1 MCAAIRRLPSALA
14 IGVFLS
20 TLTACR
26 FFPEETLTGRAWQAK
41 GSVEEA
47 IYPETS
53 DPVLQK
59 KSDFG
64 ICFSG
69 GGNRSAV
76 ATFGELRALRKAG
89 ILSRARYVSAVSGG
103 TWGSAP
109 WVFLQNPGAVE
120 EELYFGEIK
129 PAGQLAPED
138 FTHAR
143 DGSFISAAAAARFP
157 LRDLILRLAGDENYS
172 LELGRIYLS
181 KFGLSDPRRIP
192 VYGTK
197 GMRRM
202 MRQNPSLRED
212 DFLVCR
218 EGRPFFIAGSA
229 ISRRDAF
236 VHHPKDLYVPFE
248 FTTDYAGAR
257 MFSSKSHLFGRMDVP
272 IGGGYV
278 ENAIYDGYPRCQTR
292 TGEGCFSVQAA
303 KARPFSWF
311 RSSSRL
317 SLSDMLGAS
326 GSAPTALMPGL
337 ASVVGF
343 PEFQHY
349 SPGNLPS
356 IRDRELLHTDGGAM
370 ENLGIMPLL
379 ARGVK
384 NILVFSNTEEI
395 HSTKQTSEE
404 IGLLFGVPYLRGGS
418 FYGQLMNKRSQQL
431 AHLNHVLKD
440 PDGSK
445 RKALDQALD
454 RAARKGVAMF
464 HRDTYDVIPCPAYGV
479 KGGYEVNICWMVL
492 GPFNKDNLGHREIP
506 MERLKWFKEL
516 PDRTQRELLNHR
528 QELESFPH
536 YATFNFKNNG
546 RRKVEEIIHLSKIQA
561 NALAW
566 YTSYTTQCHAD
577 DIRNHLLKP

>member
-1 MCAAIRRLPSALA
+1 MNDAIKNLSSALA
-14 IGVFLS
+14 TGVCLFA
-20 TLTACR
+20 LTACR
-26 FFPEETLTGRAWQAK
+26 FFPEETLTGEAWQAK
-41 GSVEEA
+41 ESVKDA

-53 DPVLQK
+53 DPVLKK

-89 ILSRARYVSAVSGG
+89 ILDSARYISAVSGG
-103 TWGSAP
+103 TWGSAS
-109 WVFLQNPGAVE
+109 WVFLQNPGSPE
-120 EELYFGEIK
+120 EDLYFGKIK
-129 PAGQLAPED
+129 SPGQLSPED
-138 FTHAR
+138 FTQTPE
-143 DGSFISAAAAARFP
+143 GSFISAAAAARFP
-157 LRDLILRLAGDENYS
+157 LRELILRLGGDENYS
-172 LELGRIYLS
+172 LELGRIYLR

-192 VYGTK
+192 VYGNQ

-202 MRQNPSLRED
+202 MRQNPSLREG

-257 MFSSKSHLFGRMDVP
+257 MFSSKSHLFGRIDIP

-278 ENAIYDGYPRCQTR
+278 ENAIYDGYPRHQTPI
-292 TGEGCFSVQAA
+292 GEGRFSVQAA

-326 GSAPTALMPGL
+326 GSAPTAMIPSLG
-337 ASVVGF
+337 SVIGF

-404 IGLLFGVPYLRGGS
+404 IGLLFGVPYLKEDS

-440 PDGSK
+440 PGGSK
-445 RKALDQALD
+445 RQALD
-454 RAARKGVAMF
+454 RALDCCARKGVAMF

-479 KGGYEVNICWMVL
+479 KGGYEVNICWVVL
-492 GPFNKDNLGHREIP
+492 GPFNNDNLGHREMP

-516 PDRTQRELLNHR
+516 PGRTQRELLNHR
-528 QELESFPH
+528 HELESFPH

-546 RRKVEEIIHLSKIQA
+546 IRKVEEIIHLSKVQA

-566 YTSYTTQCHAD
+566 YTSYATQCHAD
-577 DIRNHLLKP
+577 DIRSHLLKP